1 MDTIV
6 PAGMSAS
13 PIAHLIRALDPSA
26 PLNPRM
32 MHLMFQGVF
41 GGRENFIAH
50 GKETYVAMLD
60 EVRRLV
66 PKEQLLEYRMGEGWE
81 RLCAFLGKEVPQ
93 GEFPRVNEAKDF
105 GERIVVMKRRAL
117 GRVVRRVGWWVA
129 GVAVPV
135 GGVLWFVY
143 RGGA

>member
-1 MDTIV
+1 MQ
-6 PAGMSAS
+6 
-13 PIAHLIRALDPSA
+13 
-26 PLNPRM
+26 RM
-32 MHLMFQGVF
+32 FDGVF

-60 EVRRLV
+60 EVRRVV
-66 PKEQLLEYRMGEGWE
+66 PEERLLEYRMGEGWE
-81 RLCAFLGKEVPQ
+81 RLCAFLGKEVPK
-93 GEFPRVNEAKDF
+93 GEFPRVNETRDF
-105 GERIVVMKRRAL
+105 SDRIVVMKRRAL

-143 RGGA
+143 RGGV